1 MHSSYWRA
9 ITLKGGECTVKRFI
23 LGVVAGIAATLLGG
37 FILCEVAEHCDLPL
51 EVPEK

>member
-1 MHSSYWRA
+1 M
-9 ITLKGGECTVKRFI
+9 KRFI

-51 EVPEK
+51 EVQDE

>member
-1 MHSSYWRA
+1 M
-9 ITLKGGECTVKRFI
+9 KGGECTVKRFI

-37 FILCEVAEHCDLPL
+37 FILCEVAEHRDLPL